1 MPLPKNFK
9 INDYTIKVSNRE
21 NKKYDVY
28 KGEDYITSFGDKRY
42 QQYKDK
48 FGYYKKL
55 DHNDKIRR
63 DNYRKRHKNDNINNP
78 NYAGFWAYHF
88 LW

>member
-1 MPLPKNFK
+1 MFSKK
-9 INDYTIKVSNRE
+9 INGYTIKVSTRK

-28 KGEDYITSFGDKRY
+28 KDDKYITSFGDKRY
-42 QQYKDK
+42 QHYKDLI
-48 FGYYKKL
+48 GYYSNL

-63 DNYRKRHKNDNINNP
+63 DNYRKRHKNDYLDDKNK
-78 NYAGFWAYHF
+78 AGYWAYYY